1 MDKLVNDLKSL
12 EKKSDR
18 ILNLY
23 IDESITKDEYNKKKE
38 ELSILKDNI
47 QSQIT
52 KLNEADDN
60 FEITVEYLLDAASR
74 SYSLFKSSGID
85 VKRKILKLVFPNFY
99 LDGQNLS
106 YDVRKPF
113 DLFIKGSTYPIN
125 LGRKDSNLRMPGPK
139 PGALP
144 LGDAPLQATF
154 IILYGKYLLS
164 IFIIQFPSKI

>member
-1 MDKLVNDLKSL
+1 MDKLANDIKSL

-23 IDESITKDEYNKKKE
+23 IDESITKDEYSKKKE

-47 QSQIT
+47 ESQIT
-52 KLNEADDN
+52 KLNDANDD
-60 FEITVEYLLDAASR
+60 FEITVKYLLDVASR

-106 YDVRKPF
+106 YDIRKPF

-125 LGRKDSNLRMPGPK
+125 LGRKDSNLRMSGPK
-139 PGALP
+139 PDALP
-144 LGDAPLQATF
+144 LGDVPLHLLF
-154 IILYGKYLLS
+154 YLLN
-164 IFIIQFPSKI
+164 IRCQDILMDFLL